1 MVSALQP
8 VQIKGVAFEGVLQ
21 ALEDVRGATFLRGVK
36 EALPAGVH
44 DAVKF
49 GGINSTG
56 WYPIGWYRDLYGT
69 AVRLSGD
76 PQFAKEIGRVSVERE
91 MRGIY
96 SAILRMLTIEFLIK
110 RGAGLFAQYF
120 QGATASAKIVG
131 PKKGEVY
138 FGGCFGFDRNVWL
151 DQAGSVE
158 RLLTLAGAKKSF
170 AELSQQN
177 DAEGTGVIVCN
188 WE

>member
-1 MVSALQP
+1 
-8 VQIKGVAFEGVLQ
+8 
-21 ALEDVRGATFLRGVK
+21 
-36 EALPAGVH
+36 
-44 DAVKF
+44 
-49 GGINSTG
+49 
-56 WYPIGWYRDLYGT
+56 
-69 AVRLSGD
+69 
-76 PQFAKEIGRVSVERE
+76 

-120 QGATASAKIVG
+120 QGAAASAKIVG

-177 DAEGTGVIVCN
+177 DAEGTGVIVCS